1 MSGLA
6 RDLRYALRSLL
17 RSPGWTLAAVLT
29 LALGVGANTTVFSW
43 VNAVLLDP
51 IPGTSDP
58 ASLRVLYGTSKS
70 GDTVSLAYPVYRE
83 IAGRTD
89 VFSGVVA
96 QRAVALALGARS
108 GEPPQRI
115 WGALVSGNSFAV
127 LGVRPLLGRFFRPEE
142 DAGPGSPPVV
152 VLSESLWSRQFGSD
166 PAIVGKSVPING
178 APFTVVG
185 VAPAN
190 FIGSLLG
197 LGTELWA
204 PLAQSPRLE
213 PGGGRLEDRGDRWL
227 VCLAR
232 LAPGV
237 DEARANR
244 ALEVEAARIGRE
256 DGYDGY
262 GYHVAALSKSPWGAP
277 LILRPVLLTL
287 LALVGLVLLTA
298 CANVSALLLS
308 RAVGR
313 RREIAVRMAIGASR
327 GRIVR
332 QLLTENLVLAAFG
345 GLAALVVT
353 FWTSGLLLSFIP
365 PSGRPVQLDL
375 AVDGRVLAFAFA
387 AASASSVLFGLLP
400 ALRGAKSSI
409 AGDLSGEFGA
419 IGGPRNRSRLRQTLV
434 VAQVA
439 LSLILLV
446 AAGLFLRSFVAA
458 QSLDPGF
465 GARKALIVGV
475 DVFPLGYSKERGRAL
490 FEELVLRAAALPGV
504 ESAAVARRVPMGFSG
519 SSSSGFEVEGY
530 TPAPGE
536 ELMAKYSNV
545 GPGYFRTLQI
555 GVRGREFEPADREE
569 SRPVAMVN
577 ETFARRYFP
586 NGDALGMQVGFFGE
600 RRTIVGVARDGK
612 YQTFAEKPAP
622 FLYVPLGQVYR
633 PSVALVLRTS
643 GDPSALLPAVRGILR
658 TLDPN
663 LPIGETQ
670 TMEQH
675 LLEALVGQ
683 RIASSLL
690 GLLGLLAGSI
700 AGVGLYGV
708 AAHAVAERRREFG
721 VRMALGASPAAIER
735 GVLGDG
741 MRLAAAGVGLGLGA
755 AFAISRL
762 LASQLPGVSATDPV
776 AFGGMAVAV
785 ASIALLATWI
795 PARRAARIDPMT
807 ALKAE

>member
-1 MSGLA
+1 MH
-6 RDLRYALRSLL
+6 DLRYSLRSLL
-17 RSPGWTLAAVLT
+17 RSPGWTAAAVLT

-51 IPGTSDP
+51 IPGTSEP
-58 ASLRVLYGTSKS
+58 SRLRVLYGTSKS
-70 GDTVSLAYPVYRE
+70 GDAISLSYPVYRE
-83 IAGRTD
+83 IAARTD
-89 VFSGVVA
+89 AFSGVVA
-96 QRAVALALGARS
+96 QRAVALALGART

-115 WGALVSGNSFAV
+115 WGAVVSGGSFEV

-152 VLSESLWSRQFGSD
+152 VLSESLWSRHFGSD

-185 VAPAN
+185 VAPAD

-197 LGTELWA
+197 LSTDLWA

-227 VCLAR
+227 TSVAR

-256 DGYDGY
+256 DGYEGY
-262 GYHVAALSKSPWGAP
+262 GFRVAALSKSPWGGP
-277 LILRPVLLTL
+277 LVLRPVLLTL

-313 RREIAVRMAIGASR
+313 RREIAVRMAIGAGR

-332 QLLTENLVLAAFG
+332 QLSTESLLLAALG
-345 GLAALVVT
+345 GLAAVVLT

-365 PSGRPVQLDL
+365 PSGRPIRLDL

-387 AASASSVLFGLLP
+387 AASVSSVLFGLLP
-400 ALRGAKSSI
+400 ALRASRSSLV
-409 AGDLSGEFGA
+409 ADLAGEFGA
-419 IGGPRNRSRLRQTLV
+419 IGGARGRSRLRQGLV

-446 AAGLFLRSFVAA
+446 AAGLFLRSFVGA
-458 QSLDPGF
+458 QNLDPGF
-465 GARKALIVGV
+465 GARKALIVGI
-475 DVFPLGYSKERGRAL
+475 DVFPLGYSKDRGRLL
-490 FEELVLRAAALPGV
+490 FDELVERAGALPGV
-504 ESAAVARRVPMGFSG
+504 ESAAVTRRVPLGFSG
-519 SSSSGFEVEGY
+519 SSSSSFEIEGY

-536 ELMAKYSNV
+536 ELMAKYINV

-555 GVRGREFEPADREE
+555 GLRGREFEPADREGAP
-569 SRPVAMVN
+569 PVAIVN
-577 ETFARRYFP
+577 ETFVRRYFP
-586 NGDALGMQVGFFGE
+586 NGDALGKQFGFFGE
-600 RRTIVGVARDGK
+600 RRTIIGVARDGRF
-612 YQTFAEKPAP
+612 QTFTEKPAP
-622 FLYVPLGQVYR
+622 FLYVPLGQLYR
-633 PSVALVLRTS
+633 PTVALVLRTS
-643 GDPSALLPAVRGILR
+643 GDPGRLLPAVRGILGE
-658 TLDPN
+658 LDPN
-663 LPIGETQ
+663 LPVGETQ

-675 LLEALVGQ
+675 ILEALIAQ
-683 RIASSLL
+683 RIGSSLL
-690 GLLGLLAGSI
+690 GLLGLLAGAI

-721 VRMALGASPAAIER
+721 VRMALGANPTAILR
-735 GVLGDG
+735 GVLAHG
-741 MRLAAAGVGLGLGA
+741 MRLTAMGVGLGLGG

-762 LASQLPGVSATDPV
+762 LASQLPGVSPTDPV
-776 AFGGMAVAV
+776 VFGGMAITL
-785 ASIALLATWI
+785 ASIALLATWL
-795 PARRAARIDPMT
+795 PARQASRLDPMT